1 MILNNEEMQFL
12 RMRVSQLP
20 HQSVEQE
27 LLRRLIENC
36 RKLEE
41 TQVAMKNKWG
51 KGSRIT
57 IVEGG

>member
-1 MILNNEEMQFL
+1 MIFNDEEMQFL

-41 TQVAMKNKWG
+41 KHDRLKSVAVQTLA
-51 KGSRIT
+51 SR
-57 IVEGG
+57 